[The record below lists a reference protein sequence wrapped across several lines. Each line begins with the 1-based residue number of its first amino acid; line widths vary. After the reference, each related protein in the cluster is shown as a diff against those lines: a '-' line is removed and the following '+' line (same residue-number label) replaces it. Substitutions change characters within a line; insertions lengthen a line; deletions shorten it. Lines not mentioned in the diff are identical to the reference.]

1 MKPERKTVKCEE
13 TDIRNGKCY
22 MLCQDEYC
30 SVFESQTICANS
42 HTGMRKEADDEY
54 IARLEWMVEWLASDR
69 DAGFGRSY
77 CDGCKVNPC
86 YAKNREDC
94 IDSRIKTAEQAWEKE
109 HE

>member
-42 HTGMRKEADDEY
+42 HTGMRKETDDEY
-54 IARLEWMVEWLASDR
+54 ITRLEWMVEWLANNCEYRHGISLKEIT
-69 DAGFGRSY
+69 ST
-77 CDGCKVNPC
+77 
-86 YAKNREDC
+86 
-94 IDSRIKTAEQAWEKE
+94 RIRQAEQAYEAHQNKE
-109 HE
+109 G